1 MANDTKGIFI
11 SYRRD
16 ESSGYAGRIGDK
28 FVEHFGEDRIFRDL
42 DSIEPGLDFAE
53 VIKRAVDST
62 EVMIVVIGRNWVTA
76 TDAAGQKRLE
86 NPDDYVRIE
95 IATALK
101 RNTRVIPLLVQGATM
116 PRADE
121 LPEDLAPLTRRNA
134 FELHDFSW
142 NEELR
147 RLINTL
153 DKVLERRP
161 TEEPREQPEPRQQ
174 PEARDSHEWG
184 LGRMLLGRTLL
195 GRTLRGLAILVA
207 ILVIL
212 QLV

>member
-1 MANDTKGIFI
+1 MFNDTKGIFI

-101 RNTRVIPLLVQGATM
+101 RNTRVIPLLVQGAVM
-116 PRADE
+116 PSAEE
-121 LPEDLAPLTRRNA
+121 LPDDLAPLTRRNA
-134 FELHDFSW
+134 FELHESSW
-142 NEELR
+142 REEIQ
-147 RLINTL
+147 RLINML
-153 DKVLERRP
+153 DRVMLDRVPGPLPPSPMEGHAPPGSAPMSEGLRKLLSCQSLFVLP
-161 TEEPREQPEPRQQ
+161 LI
-174 PEARDSHEWG
+174 AIAIFI
-184 LGRMLLGRTLL
+184 LLLL
-195 GRTLRGLAILVA
+195 LI
-207 ILVIL
+207 
-212 QLV
+212 